1 MNMAANTVYLQEC
14 LERISKAEERLL
26 LADIQKAHA
35 NYIGERWAY
44 SQDRMD
50 ELAQV
55 ITDGLARAGAK
66 MADEVREIAG
76 DTAPKY
82 ANFANMSLN
91 ALGEQMMGVYRHR
104 IMVGRDTLVYP
115 PEVEQAYCSYRPRH
129 QHQHKRP
136 CRCCRW
142 KRSPTRRGH

>member
-1 MNMAANTVYLQEC
+1 
-14 LERISKAEERLL
+14 
-26 LADIQKAHA
+26 
-35 NYIGERWAY
+35 
-44 SQDRMD
+44 MD

-82 ANFANMSLN
+82 ANFAHIALY

-104 IMVGRDTLVYP
+104 IMVGRDTTVCP
-115 PEVEQAYCSYRPRH
+115 PEVEQACERLAKLVDRECKH
-129 QHQHKRP
+129 AFEAVKHR
-136 CRCCRW
+136 
-142 KRSPTRRGH
+142 